1 MRWTWTAVALALA
14 ACRGPEVGAYGFHER
29 PPAATDRTPA
39 RVAPLEGAT
48 RPLAIGQ
55 VDDLTIQPVGAHHAR
70 ATAIERVLPG
80 PGVEQT
86 YHFWAAVPALREAV
100 RAGLVE
106 RGAVA
111 FCDDTDL
118 GLAAPYAGA
127 PLPRGTLLLRGELLD
142 FAYSR
147 EAGQDT
153 AAAWL
158 AWTLVDAHTGRV
170 VWRGRHHAATR
181 GPEAGVG
188 TDDDPLRALGA
199 RLAAQL
205 VADPTV
211 RTALAR
217 PVAGGRALE
226 AGAPRGTER
235 DR

>member
-1 MRWTWTAVALALA
+1 MRRAWTIVALALA
-14 ACRGPEVGAYGFHER
+14 ACGAPEVGAYGFHER
-29 PPAATDRTPA
+29 PPAASDRAPE

-55 VDDLTIQPVGAHHAR
+55 VDDLTLQPVGAHHAR
-70 ATAIERVLPG
+70 PTAIERVLPG

-86 YHFWAAVPALREAV
+86 YHFWAAVPALRAAV
-100 RAGLVE
+100 RAGLAEHGV
-106 RGAVA
+106 RA

-147 EAGQDT
+147 QGGQDT

-158 AWTLVDAHTGRV
+158 SWTLLDAHTGRV
-170 VWRGRHHAATR
+170 VWRGRQHAATR
-181 GPEAGVG
+181 GPEARAGSE
-188 TDDDPLRALGA
+188 DDPLRTLGA

-205 VADPTV
+205 AADPVV
-211 RTALAR
+211 RAALTSR
-217 PVAGGRALE
+217 PGGPGALE
-226 AGAPRGTER
+226 AGSPRDQER
-235 DR
+235 PR